1 MMKYLR
7 DDARFK
13 LEEILY
19 AFGYIVVRDLHNISY
34 TSLMSLKFLPR
45 RLLLAVE
52 LTDYRRIALLRV
64 AVDAE
69 LHRRRKLPHVNTID
83 DVVNL
88 IKTSEKIIVLA
99 GAGNLS
105 LYLFDVKASAPVA
118 VFQIFGPILESTPCS
133 QTTALTILT
142 YHTRLQL

>member
-1 MMKYLR
+1 MNELRSIGSTNFMMKYLR
-7 DDARFK
+7 DDAHFK

-19 AFGYIVVRDLHNISY
+19 AFGYLVVRVLHNISY

-52 LTDYRRIALLRV
+52 LADNRRIALLRV

-88 IKTSEKIIVLA
+88 IKSSEKIIVLA
-99 GAGNLS
+99 GAGNLY
-105 LYLFDVKASAPVA
+105 LY
-118 VFQIFGPILESTPCS
+118 C
-133 QTTALTILT
+133 LTSRHQHQLW
-142 YHTRLQL
+142 YSRLSV